1 MVTVAEA
8 PESVAGAA
16 RAELAA
22 MALRQARLD
31 CAAYLA
37 TGGVF
42 VVVTTSQG
50 EGPWLPPW
58 LPLHEEDCRKA
69 ERYVCEADR
78 ANFIAGRQLL
88 AGLVQ
93 GGREMP
99 RLQIS
104 PSGKPLPVRGIHFN
118 LSHSE
123 RMVAIALTRTGP
135 LGVDI
140 ETAARFARHATFAD
154 RICHPDEKAW
164 VHAATDPQTALLRR
178 LEVWTR
184 KEAFLKATGAG
195 MGFDAVRVS
204 TLAPLAAFDPAA
216 TVGYALRSY
225 VAPGGTWLL
234 SVAHQ
239 SRLAPRLVLLDG
251 AAVRFVQIGAPCAAT
266 I

>member
-1 MVTVAEA
+1 MVTVAETRA
-8 PESVAGAA
+8 SSAGAPS
-16 RAELAA
+16 AEFAA

-31 CAAYLA
+31 CATCLA

-50 EGPWLPPW
+50 DAPWLPA
-58 LPLHEEDCRKA
+58 LPLHDDDCRRA
-69 ERYVCEADR
+69 ERYVYESDR
-78 ANFIAGRQLL
+78 ANFIAGRRLL
-88 AGLVQ
+88 ACLVQ
-93 GGREMP
+93 GGREIP
-99 RLQIS
+99 RLQLS

-118 LSHSE
+118 LTHSE
-123 RMVAIALTRTGP
+123 RTVAIALTRTGP
-135 LGVDI
+135 LGADI
-140 ETAARFARHATFAD
+140 ETAAHFARHASFAD

-164 VHAATDPQTALLRR
+164 VHAAADPQTALRRR

-216 TVGYALRSY
+216 TFGYALRSY
-225 VAPGGTWLL
+225 VGPGGAWLL

-239 SRLAPRLVLLDG
+239 SRLAPRLVLLNG
-251 AAVRFVQIGAPCAAT
+251 AGARLDLRLTAT
-266 I
+266 AP